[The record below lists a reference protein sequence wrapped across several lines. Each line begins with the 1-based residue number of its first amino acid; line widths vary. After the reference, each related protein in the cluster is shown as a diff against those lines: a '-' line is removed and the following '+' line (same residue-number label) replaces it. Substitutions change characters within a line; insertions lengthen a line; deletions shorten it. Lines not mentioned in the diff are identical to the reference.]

1 MTAGVYRAVM
11 RLASAGATVAS
22 VVPGLPAHWRGVG
35 DRLGRLAPDERAAAS
50 SASAMWIHAAS
61 VGELTAVRPLLTQLR
76 TRFPGR
82 LVVVSTTTRTG
93 LALARD
99 LPDVHLAFLL
109 PLDAPGPVRS
119 LLRAFRLDAFFFTET
134 EIWPTL
140 LTALAHERV
149 PAIMVSG
156 RISERTLARARWLR
170 PLYRTALATVT
181 CCMQTD
187 EDAARI
193 IALGADP
200 RRVQVAGS
208 LKFDAEAA
216 EAPADVRTVGALLEG
231 RKVVVAGSTHEGEE
245 TILVDVLTK
254 LGLGHPGLVLLLAP
268 RHPERFDPVA
278 AAIAARGV
286 PLVRWGALV
295 AGTGAVPDAACVV
308 LLDTVGVLAHCY
320 ALGQV
325 AFVGGSLVPIGGH
338 NVIEPARHSR
348 PVLVG
353 PYTQNAGPVVERL
366 LAANGGMRVGTAD
379 QLALALDHLLA
390 EPERA
395 HDMGL
400 RAWSAAQTG
409 QGAVERHMKIIAT
422 VLESATFARAATG

>member
-1 MTAGVYRAVM
+1 VTGGLYRTVM
-11 RLASAGATVAS
+11 RVAATGATVAS
-22 VVPGLPAHWRGVG
+22 YVPGLPAGWRGLG
-35 DRLGRLAPDERAAAS
+35 DRLGRLPADDRAAAS
-50 SASAMWIHAAS
+50 SAPALWIHAAS
-61 VGELTAVRPLLTQLR
+61 VGELAAVRPLLAQLR

-82 LVVVSTTTRTG
+82 LAVVSTLTRTG

-99 LPDVHLAFLL
+99 LPDVHMAFLL
-109 PLDAPGPVRS
+109 PLDAPGPVRA
-119 LLRAFRLDAFFFTET
+119 LLRTLRVEAFFFTET

-140 LTALAHERV
+140 LTELAEHRV

-156 RISERTLARARWLR
+156 RISARTLARARWLR
-170 PLYRTALATVT
+170 PLYRNALATVT
-181 CCMQTD
+181 CCMQTP
-187 EDAARI
+187 EDAERI

-216 EAPADVRTVGALLEG
+216 MPPADVQTMAALLEG
-231 RKVVVAGSTHEGEE
+231 RQVVVAGSTHEGEE
-245 TILVDVLTK
+245 TILVEVLGR
-254 LGLGHPGLVLLLAP
+254 LSLGHPRLLLLLAP
-268 RHPERFDPVA
+268 RHPERFDGIA
-278 AAIAARGV
+278 AEVAARGV
-286 PLVRWGALV
+286 ALVRWSALLRGEGEVPAGAGV
-295 AGTGAVPDAACVV
+295 I
-308 LLDTVGVLAHCY
+308 LLDTIGVLAHAY
-320 ALGQV
+320 ALGAI

-353 PYTQNAGPVVERL
+353 PHTGNAGPVVERL
-366 LAANGGMRVGTAD
+366 LAAGGGMRVSTPEA
-379 QLALALDHLLA
+379 LALALDHLLA

-400 RAWSAAQTG
+400 RAWAASQTG

-422 VLESATFARAATG
+422 RLESATFARAATG